1 MPSTYP
7 FGSSKPSE
15 SKLNQLFGSGNNTNN
30 SSYIPMHSMVSAAS
44 QQPQQELTS
53 PNDLSIGSPR
63 NGKGSPRFADV
74 NGPTVLYPGSQSS
87 HATLMRNVNHQKNNP
102 NQATKELSSSP
113 NIHQK
118 AQPNQSQRLSPNV
131 GDISTTVSNSGITSP
146 TTFYP
151 TGNSEKEPL
160 PQVSTFGKSRPKQ
173 PPTFNSQSQHPK
185 LLQSNSNTIG
195 SSNNSSNT
203 PNESSSKNSVTLDL
217 KLFDHDFVREKS
229 SAGRIS
235 AKSSRGDLHLT

>member
-1 MPSTYP
+1 MFLIKTNGTYK
-7 FGSSKPSE
+7 F
-15 SKLNQLFGSGNNTNN
+15 
-30 SSYIPMHSMVSAAS
+30 V
-44 QQPQQELTS
+44 
-53 PNDLSIGSPR
+53 
-63 NGKGSPRFADV
+63 
-74 NGPTVLYPGSQSS
+74 
-87 HATLMRNVNHQKNNP
+87 
-102 NQATKELSSSP
+102 
-113 NIHQK
+113 
-118 AQPNQSQRLSPNV
+118 
-131 GDISTTVSNSGITSP
+131 
-146 TTFYP
+146 
-151 TGNSEKEPL
+151 
-160 PQVSTFGKSRPKQ
+160 KSRPKQ